1 MGNLK
6 RGAIRDDGKIFY
18 RYDKN
23 SKNGECW
30 MKPSTFAK
38 MKDAKRKWASENP
51 DKVKNHLNK
60 TRVKNKD
67 KNKEKI
73 REDYK
78 KNPTKYKNQ
87 FLKYRYGITLDE
99 YNQMLISQNGVC
111 EICNQKCPSG
121 YALSVDHCHK
131 TGKVRGLLCVE
142 CNTGIGKLQDSVE
155 ILSKAI
161 SYLVKKGG

>member
-1 MGNLK
+1 MGDLK

-18 RYDKN
+18 RYNKN

-38 MKDAKRKWASENP
+38 MKDAKRKWASENT
-51 DKVKNHLNK
+51 DKIKAHLDK
-60 TRVKNKD
+60 TRLKNR
-67 KNKEKI
+67 EKI
-73 REDYK
+73 LKRSQESYK
-78 KNPTKYKNQ
+78 KNPTKYRNQ

-111 EICNQKCPSG
+111 QICNKSCPSG
-121 YALSVDHCHK
+121 YALSVDHCHR

-142 CNTGIGKLQDSVE
+142 CNTGIGKLKDSVE
-155 ILSKAI
+155 LLSKAI
-161 SYLVKKGG
+161 EYIKKYS